1 MKVRIV
7 VSFILC
13 CILSSK
19 MMSDIYWIYTENSK
33 TISECIRYKHRKFY
47 DQNNDKK
54 LLWMVRIF
62 KYLNFILLAVVFPCS
77 ASLYLSYRDI
87 HD

>member
-13 CILSSK
+13 CIPSSK

-54 LLWMVRIF
+54 NFCGWLG
-62 KYLNFILLAVVFPCS
+62 YLNI
-77 ASLYLSYRDI
+77 
-87 HD
+87 